1 MVKNDKE
8 RLCCYWKIF
17 DELPA
22 FSTWI
27 TGVNSG
33 DFAPTCWICFADNSS
48 QIFWEE
54 RQNCNLA
61 LQPWRITT
69 ENFRNATLRL
79 KTNGMTWKN
88 RTPTCV
94 NLLTFGLKSVFGG
107 LKRMKKTLYQLEKR
121 RNPFRVNEKRL
132 KEKNLTLILLIST
145 NFSHFVS
152 YEKTEKTTFKREN
165 SVWISNFYRFD
176 DFATRKKAQT
186 FSWLFETDKT
196 SWKT

>member
-8 RLCCYWKIF
+8 RPCSCCKIF
-17 DELPA
+17 DELSA

-27 TGVNSG
+27 TGVNTG

-79 KTNGMTWKN
+79 KT
-88 RTPTCV
+88 
-94 NLLTFGLKSVFGG
+94 
-107 LKRMKKTLYQLEKR
+107 KRNNMKKPNSDLRKFAHFRAEIGFRRVEK
-121 RNPFRVNEKRL
+121 
-132 KEKNLTLILLIST
+132 KEKNSLP
-145 NFSHFVS
+145 
-152 YEKTEKTTFKREN
+152 
-165 SVWISNFYRFD
+165 
-176 DFATRKKAQT
+176 TRKKT
-186 FSWLFETDKT
+186 KPVSSWRETIKGKNFDFDFAHFD
-196 SWKT
+196 